1 MGKNRAEKAR
11 QRLAYEKPELI
22 RLSDGENLAF
32 GHCDPFGDS
41 DTGH

>member
-1 MGKNRAEKAR
+1 MGKKRTKKTGR
-11 QRLAYEKPELI
+11 KRGYEKPELV
-22 RLSDGENLAF
+22 RLSKGENLAF